1 MIRSFRSLRF
11 LSCAALLLL
20 AGCADST
27 VDTALD
33 DIYVNNTIPV
43 ASAVPSAVP
52 MSAPRPVLQ
61 TGIPVDKRVNVALLL
76 PITGRHSQLGRAMQD
91 AATLSLFDKYAS
103 LSPEQNRIRV
113 ELKTYDSG
121 DTPEQAR
128 EAAERAIKDKAVLLI
143 GPVFS
148 DATTAVSVP
157 ARAAGVPVISF
168 SNSQSVATPGVFLF
182 GFSPEEQARRVI
194 GHSAGQGRTQ
204 LAALVPNTLY
214 GQTVL
219 EAARKQITEDGGAL
233 VAQALYSPQGLGID
247 AAVNSILPSAQPPAF
262 DSLFLPE
269 AGAPLDTILRA
280 MHARGARGKH
290 VQLLGTGLW
299 DDVLLITRVNLEGAW
314 FATSPPQL
322 TSAYDRRFIST
333 YRYQP
338 PRLSSLAYDAVALAV
353 TIITGNRPVTEQT
366 LTSPN
371 GFSGPAN
378 GIFRFRK
385 NGTSERGLAV
395 LQVRGG
401 QFVVVSPAPTG
412 FAQ

>member
-1 MIRSFRSLRF
+1 MIRSLRSLRF
-11 LSCAALLLL
+11 LPCVALLFLV
-20 AGCADST
+20 GCDST

-43 ASAVPSAVP
+43 ASTTPAAVA
-52 MSAPRPVLQ
+52 MNAPRPVLQ
-61 TGIPVDKRVNVALLL
+61 NGIPVDKRVNVGLLL
-76 PITGRHSQLGRAMQD
+76 PITGRHATLGRALQD

-148 DATTAVSVP
+148 DATSAVAVP

-168 SNSQSVATPGVFLF
+168 SNSQAVATPGVFLF
-182 GFSPEEQARRVI
+182 GFSPEAQTRRVI
-194 GHSAGQGRTQ
+194 GHATGQGRTQ

-219 EAARKQITEDGGAL
+219 EAARQQITADGGAL
-233 VAQALYSPQGLGID
+233 VTQALYSPQGLGID
-247 AAVNSILPSAQPPAF
+247 AAVNTVIPIGQAPAF

-322 TSAYDRRFIST
+322 TSAYEKRFISI

-353 TIITGNRPVTEQT
+353 TIIASNRPVTDKT
-366 LTSPN
+366 LTSAN

-395 LQVRGG
+395 LEVRGG
-401 QFVVVSPAPTG
+401 RFVVVSPAPVA
-412 FAQ
+412 FE